1 VRRTSAAVPG
11 QRRASAGLCGCD
23 RYLKGAALD
32 NARAQCSLGA
42 CYERGEGVARDVN
55 EAVKW

>member
-1 VRRTSAAVPG
+1 MPGRPSAS
-11 QRRASAGLCGCD
+11 RLCGGG